1 MVDVAEDGSSE
12 PKKSSKLPLI
22 LGLVATVLGAGGGF
36 MAVNMGL
43 FGASETDVQDQVEI
57 NPTAP
62 SSEVA
67 DLAFIELDPM
77 VISFSEGSS
86 RRLLRFV
93 GVLEVEPSA
102 VEEIETLKPRIMD
115 ILNGFLT
122 ALEIED
128 LEEPAA
134 LLKIQS
140 HLFHRVRIVAGE
152 DRVNDLLVVEFVIN

>member
-1 MVDVAEDGSSE
+1 MVDVADDSSSE
-12 PKKSSKLPLI
+12 ENKGSKLPLLI
-22 LGLVATVLGAGGGF
+22 GLVAILLGAGGGF
-36 MAVNMGL
+36 MAVQNGFIGVAEADAMP
-43 FGASETDVQDQVEI
+43 AAES

-62 SSEVA
+62 SSEIA
-67 DLAFIELDPM
+67 DLAFVALDPM

-93 GVLEVEPSA
+93 GVLEVVPSA
-102 VEEIETLKPRIMD
+102 IEEVETLKPRIMD

-122 ALEIED
+122 ALDIED

-152 DRVNDLLVVEFVIN
+152 DRINDLLVVEFVIN

>member
-1 MVDVAEDGSSE
+1 MVDITEDGSSE
-12 PKKSSKLPLI
+12 PKKGSKLPLI
-22 LGLVATVLGAGGGF
+22 LGLIATVLGAGGGF
-36 MAVNMGL
+36 MSVQTGL
-43 FGASETDVQDQVEI
+43 LGAPKNDVQDQVES

-62 SSEVA
+62 STEIA
-67 DLAFIELDPM
+67 DLAFVELDPM

-93 GVLEVEPSA
+93 GVLEVVPSA
-102 VEEIETLKPRIMD
+102 VEEVETLKPRIMD